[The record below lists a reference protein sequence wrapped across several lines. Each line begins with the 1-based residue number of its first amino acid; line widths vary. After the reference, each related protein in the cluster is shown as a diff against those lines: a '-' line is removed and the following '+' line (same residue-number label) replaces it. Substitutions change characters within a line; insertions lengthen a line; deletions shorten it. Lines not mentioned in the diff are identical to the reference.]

1 MQRHSDD
8 NFEENSVDPIAI
20 HKATSPCDCEEQ
32 IEATCTIDMIGLNT
46 FDEEELIL

>member
-1 MQRHSDD
+1 MQHHSDD
-8 NFEENSVDPIAI
+8 NFEKNSVDPIAI